1 MSTRD
6 FCSTR
11 NENNCEA
18 CFVVSDIQSLSILIS
33 DIGAVFS
40 CGEVA
45 VEELD
50 AIHQSRC

>member
-1 MSTRD
+1 MSTCD

-18 CFVVSDIQSLSILIS
+18 CFVVNGIQSLSILIS

-50 AIHQSRC
+50 AIHQFRC